1 MAAKGLQ
8 VLYNLILKD
17 VVKGS
22 GKASGILSIGS
33 DVRKIA
39 MNKYAK
45 FVDSAKKQGV
55 DLDKL
60 SEQEIKYMLELN
72 KPKAPQVYSNE
83 EAYEI
88 LSRFANQNKR
98 GQVIKA
104 DFGKPFAEEIVT
116 VERVITDIKKL
127 EPIEAMKEAN
137 RVLKGEGR
145 YKSLSQADRKKIAMD
160 ESVTDHIFEREIK
173 PDPEDFAQGGRTGL
187 SYLLAEDINERMP
200 FAMGRRAFLK
210 LMGAAG
216 AGIGAAKAGLGSLF
230 KAGKPVAKELTQ
242 VPIKNVDGMP
252 SWFKPLVNRVIKEGE
267 DVTKQFATK
276 ERQIVHKKRLGGPED
291 VWTDKVTVT
300 QDLDEGIV
308 RVEYDSSTNMGE
320 APIQLE
326 YKAGEIID
334 DIDVPKTGTIDPKTG
349 WTKKLSDDFTAV
361 ESEPRVTSWE
371 GDIEWDG
378 ENVVG
383 KVDDLLSD
391 TTELEAYATGKKPTI
406 KKLLESQ
413 KKQKK
418 VRKLNEDTMEQ
429 VEYIEN
435 KEGMFAE
442 DYIDETA
449 RVSDFGEHSGYD
461 TKGMNL
467 PDKTKKA
474 SGGVAKL
481 LGE

>member
-72 KPKAPQVYSNE
+72 KPKAPKVYSNE

-88 LSRFANQNKR
+88 LSRFANRNKR

-104 DFGKPFAEEIVT
+104 DFGKPFAEEVVT
-116 VERVITDIKKL
+116 VESVITDIKKL
-127 EPIEAMKEAN
+127 KPIEAMKEAN

>member
-72 KPKAPQVYSNE
+72 KPKAPKVYSNE

-88 LSRFANQNKR
+88 LSRFANRNKR

>member
-1 MAAKGLQ
+1 MLADDNPQRLAEVMATVDEALIMQQKGMGPDQ
-8 VLYNLILKD
+8 IVET
-17 VVKGS
+17 VKES
-22 GKASGILSIGS
+22 FK
-33 DVRKIA
+33 R
-39 MNKYAK
+39 
-45 FVDSAKKQGV
+45 KKQ
-55 DLDKL
+55 
-60 SEQEIKYMLELN
+60 
-72 KPKAPQVYSNE
+72 
-83 EAYEI
+83 
-88 LSRFANQNKR
+88 
-98 GQVIKA
+98 
-104 DFGKPFAEEIVT
+104 AEGG
-116 VERVITDIKKL
+116 IT
-127 EPIEAMKEAN
+127 
-137 RVLKGEGR
+137 
-145 YKSLSQADRKKIAMD
+145 
-160 ESVTDHIFEREIK
+160 
-173 PDPEDFAQGGRTGL
+173 
-187 SYLLAEDINERMP
+187 RMP
-200 FAMGRRAFLK
+200 FSMGRRAFLK

-276 ERQIVHKKRLGGPED
+276 ERQIVHKKRLGGPKD
-291 VWTDKVTVT
+291 VWTDEVTVT

-361 ESEPRVTSWE
+361 ESEPRVASWE

-435 KEGMFAE
+435 KEGMFVE

-449 RVSDFGEHSGYD
+449 RVSDFGEHSIYH
-461 TKGMNL
+461 TKGINL

>member
-1 MAAKGLQ
+1 
-8 VLYNLILKD
+8 
-17 VVKGS
+17 
-22 GKASGILSIGS
+22 
-33 DVRKIA
+33 
-39 MNKYAK
+39 
-45 FVDSAKKQGV
+45 
-55 DLDKL
+55 
-60 SEQEIKYMLELN
+60 
-72 KPKAPQVYSNE
+72 
-83 EAYEI
+83 
-88 LSRFANQNKR
+88 
-98 GQVIKA
+98 
-104 DFGKPFAEEIVT
+104 
-116 VERVITDIKKL
+116 
-127 EPIEAMKEAN
+127 
-137 RVLKGEGR
+137 
-145 YKSLSQADRKKIAMD
+145 MD

-435 KEGMFAE
+435 KEGMSAN

>member
-22 GKASGILSIGS
+22 GQASGILSIGS

-72 KPKAPQVYSNE
+72 KPKAPKVYSNE

-88 LSRFANQNKR
+88 LSRFANRNKR